1 MSPPANR
8 SPVVDVDDY
17 VQDSAR
23 PAVSSVMR
31 MSDSSSNMTPIRTY
45 TFKKNNDPS
54 HYQYVITDGS
64 GEIVYYVYI
73 VRATTEIVKMS
84 DDSDKTCAK
93 YEYTLH
99 AVSSGSSGLI
109 LRVSK
114 KWDLVI
120 TKEPTANDNTTEINK
135 YGYTI
140 DSEGNATR
148 DAKPLVLK
156 QKVSTDPTKPV
167 INNNIILDQDGT
179 LLNVDLDISYFS
191 DQLLLTTGFN
201 GEKVYWQ
208 AVIDANGNVQFVPV
222 SSGEHNVVI
231 SQGVATIDGKTVP
244 VYDYDYGHVTTEDG
258 QIILVGPVFVDLTR
272 YLIGV
277 ADESDTCCQE
287 IDAIMSNINSSNLS
301 GIGTL
306 EDYAGL
312 IQKINYYTNTVNSQK
327 YELNIGEQVTILEN
341 YANSITN
348 MTNIFGQLVTQVQN
362 TTLIDSSA
370 MCLRIKVALN
380 NIYTGITQIK
390 KFKIAISETN
400 IFGISNCMLSMAN
413 KLTTIND
420 KLDDLGTMIE
430 YFAYGSTDTTV
441 VNKFGLS
448 QADKDEIKKAEAL
461 IDKYTTDLPAN
472 VDLML
477 KDPRLENLKTELSKF
492 EAKKVKLENARLK
505 LAHAIGSLGIGIRF

>member
-1 MSPPANR
+1 M
-8 SPVVDVDDY
+8 
-17 VQDSAR
+17 
-23 PAVSSVMR
+23 
-31 MSDSSSNMTPIRTY
+31 
-45 TFKKNNDPS
+45 
-54 HYQYVITDGS
+54 
-64 GEIVYYVYI
+64 
-73 VRATTEIVKMS
+73 
-84 DDSDKTCAK
+84 
-93 YEYTLH
+93 
-99 AVSSGSSGLI
+99 
-109 LRVSK
+109 
-114 KWDLVI
+114 
-120 TKEPTANDNTTEINK
+120 
-135 YGYTI
+135 
-140 DSEGNATR
+140 
-148 DAKPLVLK
+148 
-156 QKVSTDPTKPV
+156 
-167 INNNIILDQDGT
+167 
-179 LLNVDLDISYFS
+179 
-191 DQLLLTTGFN
+191 
-201 GEKVYWQ
+201 
-208 AVIDANGNVQFVPV
+208 
-222 SSGEHNVVI
+222 
-231 SQGVATIDGKTVP
+231 
-244 VYDYDYGHVTTEDG
+244 
-258 QIILVGPVFVDLTR
+258 
-272 YLIGV
+272 
-277 ADESDTCCQE
+277 
-287 IDAIMSNINSSNLS
+287 
-301 GIGTL
+301 
-306 EDYAGL
+306 
-312 IQKINYYTNTVNSQK
+312 NSQK